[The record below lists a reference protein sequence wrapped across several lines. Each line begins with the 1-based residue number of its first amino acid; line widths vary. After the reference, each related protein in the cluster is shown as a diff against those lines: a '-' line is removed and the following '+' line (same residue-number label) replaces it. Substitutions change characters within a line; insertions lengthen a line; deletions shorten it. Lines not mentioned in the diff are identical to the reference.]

1 MKVISGWYEALV
13 ERSARVA
20 GIDGPP
26 LRTDVID
33 NLLDQIN
40 KLSTH
45 INEADVYTKLNDKHR
60 ELISAIPQHSG
71 HRVAITGSGTS
82 HIPTFRKAD
91 FGIAIAAA
99 TDEVNRSAT
108 AELICTKEAHGLLPL
123 INAIRLARQA
133 YQLAHNHIVRHT
145 VRTLHV
151 IFIMLFVFLTES
163 KLLDL
168 RLLLM
173 SRSVIEVIE
182 SVEVWFSREVVNT
195 LFQRKPTRWSIK
207 EMLKQIV
214 SLIIVVISRTYLC
227 VNYLPS
233 AERLQMLLFLTR
245 DWRCVDRCLDADR
258 RLRMVF

>member
-1 MKVISGWYEALV
+1 MGPSIAILKLYQKSAPVDHQNGDKALVQAIKTFRDQGLGSLGLAQRHERGNWEFLGVLLFLEPPRQDTRPAFKLAAKLGARVKVISGWYEALV

-99 TDEVNRSAT
+99 TDE
-108 AELICTKEAHGLLPL
+108 
-123 INAIRLARQA
+123 
-133 YQLAHNHIVRHT
+133 
-145 VRTLHV
+145 
-151 IFIMLFVFLTES
+151 
-163 KLLDL
+163 
-168 RLLLM
+168 
-173 SRSVIEVIE
+173 
-182 SVEVWFSREVVNT
+182 
-195 LFQRKPTRWSIK
+195 SI
-207 EMLKQIV
+207 
-214 SLIIVVISRTYLC
+214 SHR
-227 VNYLPS
+227 
-233 AERLQMLLFLTR
+233 
-245 DWRCVDRCLDADR
+245 
-258 RLRMVF
+258 